1 MAIADRKK
9 RNDDWD
15 SGDVCAPRL
24 YVRDNIGQVLQ
35 NRVRGYGKDVGHRL
49 FVRTCR
55 LQEQNISNGTIIV
68 PGLGTTSASYAQI
81 ECIE

>member
-1 MAIADRKK
+1 MAIANRKK
-9 RNDDWD
+9 RNDNRE
-15 SGDVCAPRL
+15 SGDVCAHRL

-35 NRVRGYGKDVGHRL
+35 HRVRGYGKDGGHRL
-49 FVRTCR
+49 FVRACR
-55 LQEQNISNGTIIV
+55 LQGQNVLKATIIV